1 MIELKEVK
9 KSLSSVNEVS
19 KLKDTDY
26 GISFYYKEAFTDL
39 RVYAKES
46 MISSRIEISNS
57 FQSPHDFNSVFDADS
72 IAKVVNLTTTTP
84 CKTIFVESKNSNGA
98 FIIKNISSDK
108 LDVFAEDNLSEDM
121 LSNNLKLTIFKM
133 MLENFACYKD
143 LRVVVDKYKA
153 GAQSEN

>member
-9 KSLSSVNEVS
+9 KALSSIDEVT

-39 RVYAKES
+39 RVHAKEP
-46 MISSRIEISNS
+46 MISSRIEVSNS
-57 FQSPHDFNSVFDADS
+57 FQSPLDFNSVSDADG
-72 IAKVVNLTTTTP
+72 IAKVVNLTTATP
-84 CKTIFVESKNSNGA
+84 CKTIFIGSKNSNGA

-108 LDVFAEDNLSEDM
+108 LDIFSEGSQNEDM
-121 LSNNLKLTIFKM
+121 RSNNLKLTIFKM

-143 LRVVVDKYKA
+143 LRVVVDNYKS

>member
-1 MIELKEVK
+1 MIELNEVK
-9 KSLSSVNEVS
+9 KALSSISDVS
-19 KLKDTDY
+19 KLKNTEY

-39 RVYAKES
+39 RVYPKES

-57 FQSPHDFNSVFDADS
+57 FKSPLEFNSVSDADS
-72 IAKVVNLTTTTP
+72 VAKVVNLTTATP
-84 CKTIFVESKNSNGA
+84 CKTIFTESKNSNGA

-108 LDVFAEDNLSEDM
+108 LDFFSEGSQNEDM
-121 LSNNLKLTIFKM
+121 LSRNLKLTIFKM

-143 LRVVVDKYKA
+143 LRDVVNKYKS